1 MSSRLQDTHLDLR
14 VHAKHGLRRIQ
25 VRSADG
31 RFQTDELGRHHR
43 RDGRHR
49 GRRRLTLGLLNETVG
64 INPTAGVGAAVGVV
78 GALLIGN
85 RARAVAAQKN
95 QKP

>member
-1 MSSRLQDTHLDLR
+1 MADSKPMSWGVIIVVMVVTA
-14 VHAKHGLRRIQ
+14 VVAGM
-25 VRSADG
+25 
-31 RFQTDELGRHHR
+31 
-43 RDGRHR
+43 
-49 GRRRLTLGLLNETVG
+49 TLGLMNETVG

>member
-1 MSSRLQDTHLDLR
+1 MSWGVIIAVMVVTA
-14 VHAKHGLRRIQ
+14 VVAGM
-25 VRSADG
+25 
-31 RFQTDELGRHHR
+31 
-43 RDGRHR
+43 
-49 GRRRLTLGLLNETVG
+49 TLGLLNDAAG

-95 QKP
+95 GKS